1 MLSDAT
7 LMQRCPDFLSI
18 GEFMKATPSTEGA
31 RRFLYLEASNE
42 GRDQQAEVVMAKAL
56 AESAAFY
63 ERYGNIDIDHYTQIG
78 AKIGIPD
85 YPTYEI
91 GRPVDV
97 KQRGEATFVKC
108 ELYAA
113 AAPGVSSPMLAKANM
128 VWDSIT
134 KLRPAQRWYPS
145 VGGAVLHKSIS
156 LNAAGE
162 RTVMIDKVRWINIG
176 LSKTPVNQHVPECA
190 VIPMDV
196 FAKSWSAAGLDFAKT
211 LTAGYGTD
219 SASLEGGAALRE
231 QSLDGARGSRS
242 SGRDGIKSYFEFRE
256 NLAGAMRTKA
266 VGDNPSSASLVAYA
280 MQQLGLSQDEAA
292 EYVERF
298 TRDLKNGLGRRG
310 RK

>member
-1 MLSDAT
+1 MLSDAEI
-7 LMQRCPDFLSI
+7 LDRAPDFLSI
-18 GEFMKATPSTEGA
+18 GALLKATPHAEGA

-63 ERYGNIDIDHYTQIG
+63 ERYGNIDLDHYTQIG
-78 AKIGIPD
+78 AKLGIPD

-91 GRPVDV
+91 GVPVEV
-97 KQRGEATFVKC
+97 KQRGPATFVKC

-113 AAPGVSSPMLAKANM
+113 AGAKVSTPMLAKANM

-134 KLRPAQRWYPS
+134 ALRPPQRWYPS

-156 LNAAGE
+156 VAANGE

-176 LSKTPVNQHVPECA
+176 LSKTPVNQHVPEA
-190 VIPMDV
+190 AAIPHDI
-196 FAKSWSAAGLDFAKT
+196 FLKSWGQAGLAMKT

-219 SASLEGGAALRE
+219 SLTMTGGAALRKE
-231 QSLDGARGSRS
+231 SLDGSRG

-256 NLAGAMRTKA
+256 KLAGAMRTLA
-266 VGDNPSSASLVAYA
+266 VGPDPSVASLVAYA
-280 MQQLGLSQDEAA
+280 M
-292 EYVERF
+292 
-298 TRDLKNGLGRRG
+298 
-310 RK
+310 